1 MTIFDYLKIQSAECG
16 FSGHT
21 CNKTELWR
29 IADEFDDITC
39 PRTCCRNCDVRL
51 CGVRCN
57 GSEEPKV
64 KRGPSEMPP
73 SFLHLDEEWQPIGE
87 KIEGITRT
95 DRLEVCGQYR
105 SMSKYAENG
114 FLWSRCPAYYD
125 GKEIIATDVPW
136 DIPRPVWKY
145 WRLIEKVYDVD
156 IRGLCDDAYCPKC
169 GAELDEYKYLDCEKC
184 PHCGVRITWDS
195 WHRANDEDNER
206 IFGEDWIKYFK
217 KGGNKDGDADR

>member
-1 MTIFDYLKIQSAECG
+1 MTIFDYLKPQSAECS
-16 FSGHT
+16 FSGHN
-21 CNKTELWR
+21 CNKTELHR

-39 PRTCCRNCDVRL
+39 PKTCCRLCDVRL

-64 KRGPSEMPP
+64 KREPSEMLP
-73 SFLHLDEEWQPIGE
+73 SFLHPDEEWQPIGE

-105 SMSKYAENG
+105 STSKYAENG

-125 GKEIIATDVPW
+125 GKEIIAIDVPW
-136 DIPRPVWKY
+136 DIPRPAWKY

-217 KGGNKDGDADR
+217 KGGKQDGDAD